1 MDQVFELCS
10 YSRIY
15 EKEGACVKCYVREN
29 MWYLEYKYGDFS
41 ETKPLFSIQNIDP
54 LYLES
59 ICRHELD
66 KFLKQIE
73 REKVVC
79 TTI

>member
-1 MDQVFELCS
+1 MEIFGNQTAVF
-10 YSRIY
+10 
-15 EKEGACVKCYVREN
+15 
-29 MWYLEYKYGDFS
+29 D
-41 ETKPLFSIQNIDP
+41 TNIDP
-54 LYLES
+54 LYLEP